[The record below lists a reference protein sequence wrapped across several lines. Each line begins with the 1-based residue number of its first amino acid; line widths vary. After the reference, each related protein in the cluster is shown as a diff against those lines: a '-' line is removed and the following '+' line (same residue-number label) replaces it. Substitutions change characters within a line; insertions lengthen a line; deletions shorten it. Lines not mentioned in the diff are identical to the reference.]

1 MAQRFGGKHSPDGAS
16 GGPDVRP
23 RDERPAYHG
32 ARVAPAGARSN
43 VLFIPGVILAILSIN
58 DGAVGM
64 AVGLAGAAALVLGAW
79 LLRDGLLAEA
89 AFLDRKVARRPAI
102 PRKIFAA
109 ILCGIGA
116 GLAAWRSEPG
126 LIAPLIFGGAAGA
139 LHLGAFGIDP
149 LKDKGME
156 GIDTFTQ
163 DRVARVVNEAESY
176 LSAMTD
182 AVKRAGD
189 RQVEARVERFVTKV
203 REMIRTVEEDPRDL
217 TGAKK
222 FLSVYLMGARDAT
235 VKFADVFARSNDRA
249 ARSDYM
255 MLLTDL
261 EESFDK
267 KTDKLLADNNEDLNV
282 EIEVLRDRL
291 QREGVHLDRR

>member
-1 MAQRFGGKHSPDGAS
+1 MARKFGGKFSPDGS
-16 GGPDVRP
+16 SDGPDDRP
-23 RDERPAYHG
+23 HEDRPAYHG
-32 ARVAPAGARSN
+32 ARVSPAGARSN
-43 VLFIPGVILAILSIN
+43 VLFIPGVVLAILSIN
-58 DGAVGM
+58 DGAIGM
-64 AVGLAGAAALVLGAW
+64 AAGLAGAAALLLGAW
-79 LLRDGLLAEA
+79 LLRDGLIAESA
-89 AFLDRKVARRPAI
+89 YHERKIARRPAI

-109 ILCGIGA
+109 VLCGIGA
-116 GLAAWRSEPG
+116 GIAAWRSEPG
-126 LIAPLIFGGAAGA
+126 LIAPLIFGGAAGV
-139 LHLGAFGIDP
+139 LHIGAFGIDP

-163 DRVARVVNEAESY
+163 DRVAKVVDEAENY
-176 LSAMTD
+176 LNAMTD

-189 RQVEARVERFVTKV
+189 RQVEARVDRFTVKA

-217 TGAKK
+217 IGARK
-222 FLSVYLMGARDAT
+222 FLGVYLMGARDAT
-235 VKFADVFARSNDRA
+235 VKFADIYSRQQDRE

-267 KTDKLLADNNEDLNV
+267 KIDKLLADNNEDLNV

-291 QREGVHLDRR
+291 QREGVHLEPR